1 MLNQKGIRMKKTNIL
16 LLKEFEEY
24 VAKTPMNDDE
34 FEALTKWVEAGNS
47 VHENGSMASYE
58 GGYPMDFLDVYR
70 EEEEIR
76 QKLDSLE
83 GKEREKFLRELRG
96 EKNAEDLQEE
106 LDHCQNLLGVYEYVL
121 RKHHLLQEA
130 QDEAE
135 AARLRSEEFVR
146 ACRESNADLEMPFEE
161 VI

>member
-1 MLNQKGIRMKKTNIL
+1 MKRSNTL
-16 LLKEFEEY
+16 LIKEFEEY
-24 VAKTPMNDDE
+24 VARTPMNDDE
-34 FEALTKWVEAGNS
+34 FEALTKWVESGNS

-76 QKLDSLE
+76 KTLDSLK
-83 GKEREKFLRELRG
+83 GKERAKFLRKLRV

-106 LDHCQNLLGVYEYVL
+106 LDRCLNLLNVYEYVL

-135 AARLRSEEFVR
+135 AARIRSEEFVR
-146 ACRESNADLEMPFEE
+146 ACRDSNEGLDVPFEE